1 MEENKITSFRG
12 DYFFLSNF
20 YPCAILYNGYLFGSA
35 EAAFQAQKVINSR
48 DQVSFTQMS
57 PGQAKKYGKT
67 VELRKDWEDVKLGIM
82 EDIIREK
89 FIYDPDLI
97 KMLLDTGDKEL
108 IEGNNWNDTFWG
120 MCRGKGE
127 NHLGKI
133 LMKLREELRMKEVAT

>member
-20 YPCAILYNGYLFGSA
+20 YPCAILYNGYLFGSV

-67 VELRKDWEDVKLGIM
+67 VELRKDWEDVKLSIM

-133 LMKLREELRMKEVAT
+133 LMKLRAELRMKEVAT

>member
-1 MEENKITSFRG
+1 
-12 DYFFLSNF
+12 
-20 YPCAILYNGYLFGSA
+20 
-35 EAAFQAQKVINSR
+35 
-48 DQVSFTQMS
+48 MS

-67 VELRKDWEDVKLGIM
+67 VELRKDWEDVKLSIM
-82 EDIIREK
+82 EEIIREK
-89 FIYDPDLI
+89 FIYDPDLV

-133 LMKLREELRMKEVAT
+133 LMKLREELRMKEVTT